1 MISFD
6 NFPES
11 SQANFRLTPRSQ
23 EALKRT
29 GFKGEDLVV
38 RTADDINSKYG
49 DTVTD
54 KHLIEKRVQHYEEKR
69 RAKIDILRKTRAE
82 VVEEEGKGLWN
93 ANSVTRPQI

>member
-11 SQANFRLTPRSQ
+11 GGANMRLTPRSQ

-29 GFKGEDLVV
+29 GFKVEDLVV
-38 RTADDINSKYG
+38 RTAEDINSKYG

-69 RAKIDILRKTRAE
+69 RAKMEILRKARAE
-82 VVEEEGKGLWN
+82 VVEEEGKGVWN
-93 ANSVTRPQI
+93 ANSVTRCEI